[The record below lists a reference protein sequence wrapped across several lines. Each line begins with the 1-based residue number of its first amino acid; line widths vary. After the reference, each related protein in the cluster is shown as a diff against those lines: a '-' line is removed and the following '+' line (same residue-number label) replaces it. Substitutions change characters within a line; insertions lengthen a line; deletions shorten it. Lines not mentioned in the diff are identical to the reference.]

1 MTILRRWPKSYDAT
15 SRLNF
20 GFFWKQRVNYF
31 IWRELQSYIITQI
44 DLSPALFFF
53 ETDQCTYFIY
63 YQWWYKWKKYGKE
76 LWLCKL
82 NGLSWTNHSI
92 KETDFI
98 LFFYLFIFYW
108 QKKIITNTCCF
119 NYEKIYIYIYIW
131 QKTNWICKGK
141 KTNKQTN

>member
-1 MTILRRWPKSYDAT
+1 MMGILRRWPKSYDAT

-20 GFFWKQRVNYF
+20 GFCWKQRVLNYF

-53 ETDQCTYFIY
+53 ETAQCTYFIY
-63 YQWWYKWKKYGKE
+63 YQWWYKNKKNRKE

-82 NGLSWTNHSI
+82 KGLSWTNHSI

-98 LFFYLFIFYW
+98 AILTHRMVLSHQSQGSYFFFFA
-108 QKKIITNTCCF
+108 N
-119 NYEKIYIYIYIW
+119 
-131 QKTNWICKGK
+131 
-141 KTNKQTN
+141 NKANLVKFKCLI